1 MCICHQKPR
10 RRHTGWLHGV
20 TGSKLAR
27 AKAIS
32 RSLMA
37 SANYGSR
44 SHIAARSSQAGEFG
58 VFTLNFKRQFFD
70 LLITFVPIKSHAV
83 RHRQQLATAR
93 PPQDTNT
100 GCAGIKPAIFWKNA
114 ADRRVEW
121 PIFLCRSGQKKRYR
135 QSVLCRLWPS
145 HQMRFQC

>member
-44 SHIAARSSQAGEFG
+44 SHIAGRLLQAEQFG
-58 VFTLNFKRQFFD
+58 VLPLKLKQQFFD
-70 LLITFVPIKSHAV
+70 LLITLVPIKSHAV

-93 PPQDTNT
+93 PPQDTST
-100 GCAGIKPAIFWKNA
+100 GCAGIKPAIFRKNA
-114 ADRRVEW
+114 ADRGVEW

-145 HQMRFQC
+145 RQMRCQC